1 MKLQGV
7 SCKLEKRKQLIYE
20 FLRYVLVGGFSFL
33 VDAGVMALVKELF
46 FKENCTS
53 LQMALCVAL
62 GFVAGLAA
70 NYLLSSLFVFRT
82 DEQKAQG
89 RNPRAFFIYF
99 LVGLIGFGLTELGM
113 YIGIGIVGSTGLWYL
128 LVKCFVAGVVLIWNY
143 IGRKIF
149 VYHGR

>member
-1 MKLQGV
+1 M
-7 SCKLEKRKQLIYE
+7 EKRKQLIYE

-46 FKENCTS
+46 FRENCTS

-82 DEQKAQG
+82 AEQKAQG